1 MIQKYWISL
10 TDILCQAGMVN
21 SATKN
26 ETTKITDYIL
36 HIMRVDV
43 QGWKGRRG

>member
-1 MIQKYWISL
+1 
-10 TDILCQAGMVN
+10 MVN

-36 HIMRVDV
+36 HVMRVDV
-43 QGWKGRRG
+43 QGWKGRRGGGEEESSILLEGKEK